1 MKQQFS
7 SKLINTL
14 LCGVVITFH
23 ATVIAQSN
31 STISV
36 TNSLEPMNPI
46 IVTATRTP
54 KPAKDVLADFTYIGN
69 EEIQQAAQ
77 TTLVELLQQQRGVQV
92 TASGGGNAASSVFLR
107 GNSNSQSIVL
117 IDGVRSEQSYMGGPT
132 WGNIPLSL
140 IDHIEIIYGPQS
152 SIYGAD
158 AIGGVIQIFTKKG
171 EGPPKLGMSTGYGS
185 YGTSISD
192 ASLYGATDGE
202 KPVRYSLSVSQEL
215 SMGYPSIAGAGNNR
229 GPSYSLFNGYP
240 GVRTGYSKVGAT
252 GQLSQQWQIGNEIGI
267 QFFQSKLNN
276 QLPGKDYFADGINGT
291 ALVGQQIGQIGQYS
305 VYSNDKISDSW
316 SSRLQLST
324 SFQNDQTVQLVS
336 SPNNTKQNIYT
347 WQNDFKLGE
356 DTLQLLL
363 ERRTQ
368 SIYALSYY
376 DPTGLGGPNS
386 TPTTLNQERN
396 INSGALAYS
405 LKRDSNLLN
414 LSARRDYFTGWGAQN
429 TGNVSYGYF
438 LTNKLRANINYGTGF
453 RAPDFS
459 SLYLANYG
467 NPNLLP
473 EKSKN
478 VEGGIHYQSRKMDAN
493 VVVYNNTVQNLIT
506 YGSSNPPCT
515 DAQVNAPPNYGCAAN
530 VGLSKISGLSL
541 GSTARLNDFAIKG
554 SFDQMNPINQ
564 LTGNTL
570 ALRARQTGN
579 LELGYQGSQWQATI
593 NGSAVGRRYDS
604 GQRGLGG
611 YAIFNGYTSYAM
623 TKDWALFG
631 RVNNIFNKYYQLN
644 YGWNPP
650 GVSVFA
656 GIRYA
661 MK

>member
-7 SKLINTL
+7 SKTLVALFCGALIPLSTA
-14 LCGVVITFH
+14 VV
-23 ATVIAQSN
+23 AQSDP
-31 STISV
+31 TISV
-36 TNSLEPMNPI
+36 TNSLNPINPI

-54 KPAKDVLADFTYIGN
+54 TPARDVLADNVYIGP

-77 TTLVELLQQQRGVQV
+77 TTLVELLQQQRGIQIS
-92 TASGGGNAASSVFLR
+92 ASGGGNAASSVFLR
-107 GNSNSQSIVL
+107 GNSNGQSIVL
-117 IDGVRSEQSYMGGPT
+117 IDGVRSEQSYMGGAT

-171 EGPPKLGMSTGYGS
+171 EGPLKLSASTGFGS

-192 ASLYGATDGE
+192 ASLYGSTDGE
-202 KPVRYSLSVSQEL
+202 KPIRYSLSVSQEL
-215 SMGYPSIAGAGNNR
+215 SMGYPSVAGAGNNH
-229 GPSYSLFNGYP
+229 GPTYSLFNGYP
-240 GVRTGYSKVGAT
+240 GERTGYSKVGST
-252 GQLSQQWQIGNEIGI
+252 GRLSQQWETGHEIGI

-276 QLPGKDYFADGINGT
+276 QLPGKDYFADGTNGT

-305 VYSNDKISDSW
+305 LYSNDKITEKW
-316 SSRLQLST
+316 NSRLQLST

-336 SPNNTKQNIYT
+336 NPNNTKQNIYT
-347 WQNDFKLGE
+347 WQNDFKLGG
-356 DTLQLLL
+356 DTLQFLL

-376 DPTGLGGPNS
+376 DPTGFSGPNS
-386 TPTTLNQERN
+386 TPTTMSQDRN
-396 INSGALAYS
+396 INSGAIAYS

-429 TGNVSYGYF
+429 TGNISYGYF
-438 LTNKLRANINYGTGF
+438 LANNLRANVNYGTGF

-467 NPNLLP
+467 NPSLLP

-478 VEGGIHYQSRKMDAN
+478 TEGGLYYESRKMDAN

-506 YGSSNPPCT
+506 YASTNPPCT
-515 DAQVNAPPNYGCAAN
+515 DTQINSPPNYGCAAN

-541 GSTARLNDFAIKG
+541 GSTARMDDFSIKG

-570 ALRARQTGN
+570 ALRARQAGN
-579 LELGYQGSQWQATI
+579 LEFGYQNNQWQATI
-593 NGSAVGRRYDS
+593 NGTAVGRRYDS
-604 GQRGLGG
+604 GQRELGG
-611 YAIFNGYTSYAM
+611 YAIFNGYASYAV
-623 TKDWALFG
+623 TKDWTFFG

-650 GVSVFA
+650 GVSIFT